1 MGGKIK
7 MKKEYYSLYFLEEG
21 KPRFYGQGDYFYI
34 MELLHDYIVTCDI
47 YGEDSI
53 DFRIKK
59 TF

>member
-1 MGGKIK
+1 

-21 KPRFYGQGDYFYI
+21 RPRFYGQGDYFYI

-47 YGEDSI
+47 YGEDHI

-59 TF
+59 SF